1 MKRVKKFFISLII
14 MTTGICFMFLSLEYR
29 LPWLDWYLTEIG
41 VGRRT
46 VRGVYDPSDPSITL
60 AIGGEIIS
68 AIGLLAMVD
77 ALRNKQPK
85 PYWLGTGT
93 IAPRLR
99 KYRTF
104 NEARK
109 FVRRL
114 KLKNGEEWKAY
125 KRSGKLPIDIPAAP
139 QHAYLKKGWQ
149 GMRDWL
155 GTNADE

>member
-1 MKRVKKFFISLII
+1 MKRVKEIFISLII
-14 MTTGICFMFLSLEYR
+14 MTTGICFMFLSLEHR
-29 LPWLDWYLTEIG
+29 LPWLDWFLT
-41 VGRRT
+41 RF
-46 VRGVYDPSDPSITL
+46 VRSGGSRVYDPSDPSTTL
-60 AIGGEIIS
+60 SIGGAIIS

-109 FVRRL
+109 FVRSL

>member
-1 MKRVKKFFISLII
+1 M
-14 MTTGICFMFLSLEYR
+14 EYR
-29 LPWLDWYLTEIG
+29 LPWLDCYLTEIG
-41 VGRRT
+41 FGRT
-46 VRGVYDPSDPSITL
+46 VRAVYDSSDPSKTL
-60 AIGGEIIS
+60 ALSGVIIS

-93 IAPRLR
+93 IASRSR

-109 FVRRL
+109 FVRSL

-125 KRSGKLPIDIPAAP
+125 KRSGKVPIDIPAAP
-139 QHAYLKKGWQ
+139 QHAYLKKGWK

>member
-1 MKRVKKFFISLII
+1 MNRVKEIFISLII

-29 LPWLDWYLTEIG
+29 LPWLDWFLTRF
-41 VGRRT
+41 GRSFGSR
-46 VRGVYDPSDPSITL
+46 VYDPSDPSITL
-60 AIGGEIIS
+60 SIGGAIIS

-104 NEARK
+104 NKARK
-109 FVRRL
+109 FVRSL
-114 KLKNGEEWKAY
+114 KLKSGEEWKAY

-139 QHAYLKKGWQ
+139 QHAYLKKGWK

-155 GTNADE
+155 GTNADG

>member
-1 MKRVKKFFISLII
+1 MNRVKEIFISLII
-14 MTTGICFMFLSLEYR
+14 MTTGICFIFLSLEYR
-29 LPWLDWYLTEIG
+29 LPWLDWYLTRFG
-41 VGRRT
+41 LGRSSGS
-46 VRGVYDPSDPSITL
+46 GVYDPSDPSITL
-60 AIGGEIIS
+60 TMGGVIIS
-68 AIGLLAMVD
+68 AFGIMRMVET
-77 ALRNKQPK
+77 LRNKQPK

-109 FVRRL
+109 FVRSL
-114 KLKNGEEWKAY
+114 KLKSGEEWKAY
-125 KRSGKLPIDIPAAP
+125 KRSGKLPIDIPVAP